1 VEPSFEYL
9 GFCIS
14 FGMLLDIRKLES
26 GDVVEEVSEHV
37 TGEEEYWADKVSHEC
52 VWKEKR

>member
-1 VEPSFEYL
+1 
-9 GFCIS
+9 
-14 FGMLLDIRKLES
+14 MLLDIRKLES